1 MLVIFKIELFFFQ
14 RPQVPVQTFTIMPQS
29 CTLIRL
35 AYQGMYCLEL
45 RIRGSGLVSLRDGV
59 YSRFDRSNVVDVF
72 FPTQGLKTF
81 LSKYVDESAV
91 YRRRSQSEDDN
102 PPSPMEV
109 DGNSF
114 LSKL

>member
-1 MLVIFKIELFFFQ
+1 MA
-14 RPQVPVQTFTIMPQS
+14 QS

-45 RIRGSGLVSLRDGV
+45 RIRGAGLVSLRDGA

-72 FPTQGLKTF
+72 SPTQGLKGF
-81 LSKYVDESAV
+81 LSKYVDETAV
-91 YRRRSQSEDDN
+91 FRRRSQSEDDN

-109 DGNSF
+109 EGSGF
-114 LSKL
+114 LGKFVIDL